1 MLMDPAL
8 YETSQQIQKH
18 RVYPRS
24 KLTSWED
31 KLDWLDKFVA
41 MTLGYL
47 TVHFPDTSDNI
58 MNQTFILKYIL
69 G

>member
-1 MLMDPAL
+1 MRPL
-8 YETSQQIQKH
+8 
-18 RVYPRS
+18 S
-24 KLTSWED
+24 KYKNTELTSWED

-58 MNQTFILKYIL
+58 INPNFILKYIL